1 MKQCHAVACFV
12 SFLYLTP
19 SIDQF
24 LATVCICRISQ
35 KGNFHDFEGL
45 WLLSK
50 IVVEKVKT

>member
-1 MKQCHAVACFV
+1 MKQCHTVACFV
-12 SFLYLTP
+12 SVLYLTP

-45 WLLSK
+45 WLLSE